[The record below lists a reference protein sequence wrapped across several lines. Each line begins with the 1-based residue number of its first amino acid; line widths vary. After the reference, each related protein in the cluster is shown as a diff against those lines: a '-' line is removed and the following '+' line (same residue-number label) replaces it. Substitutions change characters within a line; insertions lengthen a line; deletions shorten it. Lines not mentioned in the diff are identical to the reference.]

1 MNQGLQQLEAL
12 SRHPSLKVSPEQ
24 RTAIVGISCPTIV
37 LALILQNAIIVAMNS
52 KHRKTLEIVFS
63 DPISGNLPWDRIE
76 ALLVVIG
83 CNVVEG
89 SGSSVTFEKD
99 GRRAYFHRPHPQREA
114 LIYRVKAARE
124 FLMKLEITP

>member
-1 MNQGLQQLEAL
+1 
-12 SRHPSLKVSPEQ
+12 
-24 RTAIVGISCPTIV
+24 
-37 LALILQNAIIVAMNS
+37 MNS
-52 KHRKTLEIVFS
+52 KHRKTLDAIFS
-63 DPISGNLPWDRIE
+63 DQISGNLPWDRIE
-76 ALLVVIG
+76 ALLVAIG

-89 SGSSVTFEKD
+89 NGSSVTFEKD